1 MHMDRIGMP
10 RADNRQ
16 REKRIR
22 HPEGTQISYLR
33 DPGPSIPPVGA
44 REEQDV
50 SRPPPVLRR
59 ALKPLTFIFFL
70 FHQYILRK
78 SERTAF
84 LKPILSCL
92 GYKLSIVRVLRLKA
106 PIKSTFSSLD
116 FSIALNTYTQHIS
129 SLPCPFIRFIYCC
142 PKSL

>member
-1 MHMDRIGMP
+1 M
-10 RADNRQ
+10 
-16 REKRIR
+16 KRIR
-22 HPEGTQISYLR
+22 CPKGTQISYLR

-116 FSIALNTYTQHIS
+116 FSIALNTYTKHILPLS
-129 SLPCPFIRFIYCC
+129 CPSTRYIHCWLTSL
-142 PKSL
+142 